1 MKMSEQNFASPSP
14 SPERAIY
21 GFVLYLSAWF
31 SLGELHISKKFA
43 LNEDLKCPHTTPESS

>member
-1 MKMSEQNFASPSP
+1 MLIWAGTKSKIRTYGCINMTEQNFASPSP

-31 SLGELHISKKFA
+31 SLGK
-43 LNEDLKCPHTTPESS
+43 